1 MTMTEPPPTAEMRA
15 SAADDT
21 ATVPEPPQAGPPSAS
36 TGFYNWLCSNDHA
49 TVGRTWL
56 ASSLLAGAA
65 AAVVGVLLGV
75 ERADPAAIDVFGGVN
90 SYFQMWTLYRFAV
103 VLFVAA
109 PLFVGLAAVVVP
121 MQIGAAGMAFPRAF
135 AAAVW
140 LHMLGAGIVIVSVL
154 AGGGWGALD
163 GVSVAEADAIGLTL
177 VGTAMVIGSLLVA
190 AACIATTVI
199 SLRVRGM
206 SLARV
211 PLFSWSMLVTAS
223 VWLLTLP
230 VALANIAL
238 IYVDLRGSS
247 LSFGFP
253 QGPDP
258 VIYAQLEW
266 LFLQPQVYAVAI
278 PVLGVL
284 GSVVPVA
291 AGVRHASHSAMLVMI
306 GLFGLLAVGGWS
318 QPYFADTT
326 EDFLFVAFGLAILLP
341 VFGSL
346 GGAAAT
352 LRAGRV
358 PAALPPVHLIGAL
371 GGGLLLLA
379 AVVAGALR
387 VIEPFGLAGSAAHT
401 GTLNLVVFAAVS
413 AAVGGI
419 WFWGP
424 QIACNVLPS
433 GRGRL
438 VAASLVLGTLLL
450 GAADVAAGLLDAP
463 DVMEDSSHGWSV
475 DAMLI
480 VSVIGAAILV
490 PALLGVLAG
499 IASAARSS
507 STCPLDP
514 WGGHSL
520 EWRAGCAAT
529 ADAGTAVD
537 TLTAAGDML
546 APFLPVAS
554 EAPLLDLASAAG
566 DGPGA
571 LSAQSDSAGL
581 AAGTDSAG
589 GG

>member
-1 MTMTEPPPTAEMRA
+1 MTMTEPPPTAE
-15 SAADDT
+15 
-21 ATVPEPPQAGPPSAS
+21 ATPPPEPELATPADQS
-36 TGFYNWLCSNDHA
+36 TGTPAAVAGLYNWLCSNHHA

-56 ASSLLAGAA
+56 ASSLLTAVAA
-65 AAVVGVLLGV
+65 AAVGVFLGV
-75 ERADPAAIDVFGGVN
+75 ERIDPAAIDVFGGVN
-90 SYFQMWTLYRFAV
+90 SYFQMWTLYRFAM

-121 MQIGAAGMAFPRAF
+121 MQVGAANMAFPRAF
-135 AAAVW
+135 AGAVW

-206 SLARV
+206 SLDRV
-211 PLFSWSMLVTAS
+211 PLFSWSMLVAAS

-238 IYVDLRGSS
+238 IYVDLRAGS

-284 GSVVPVA
+284 GSVVPVV
-291 AGVRHASHSAMLVMI
+291 AGARQASHSAMLVLI
-306 GLFGLLAVGGWS
+306 GGFGLLAVGGWS

-326 EDFLFVAFGLAILLP
+326 DDFVFVAFGLAILLP
-341 VFGSL
+341 VLGSL

-352 LRAGRV
+352 LRAGGV
-358 PAALPPVHLIGAL
+358 PAALPPAHLLGAM

-379 AVVAGALR
+379 AAASGALR
-387 VIEPFGLAGSAAHT
+387 VVEPFGLNGTAVHT
-401 GTLNLVVFAAVS
+401 GTLNLVVFAAVT

-424 QIACNVLPS
+424 QIACNVLPAR
-433 GRGRL
+433 RGL
-438 VAASLVLGTLLL
+438 MVAASLILGTLLL
-450 GAADVAAGLLDAP
+450 GSADVAAGLLGAA
-463 DVMEDSSHGWSV
+463 DVMTDSSGGAV
-475 DAMLI
+475 DAMLV
-480 VSVIGAAILV
+480 VSVIGTAILV
-490 PALLGVLAG
+490 LALLGVLAG
-499 IASAARSS
+499 IASAARASS
-507 STCPLDP
+507 ACPLDP

-520 EWRAGCAAT
+520 EWRAGCAAASDST
-529 ADAGTAVD
+529 SDP
-537 TLTAAGDML
+537 LAAL
-546 APFLPVAS
+546 LPVTS
-554 EAPLLDLASAAG
+554 EAPLLDLASAA
-566 DGPGA
+566 DGSSIAQDPQSEGA
-571 LSAQSDSAGL
+571 GR
-581 AAGTDSAG
+581 AAGPEAAGSAR
-589 GG
+589 